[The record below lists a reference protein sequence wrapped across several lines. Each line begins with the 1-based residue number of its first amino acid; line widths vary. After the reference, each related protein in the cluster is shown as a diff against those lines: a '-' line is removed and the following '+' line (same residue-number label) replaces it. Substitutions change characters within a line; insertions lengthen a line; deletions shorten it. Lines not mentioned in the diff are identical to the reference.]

1 MLVSPVER
9 PVASAAYGF
18 VRFIGG
24 GLAPFAAGK
33 LAEHFGLH
41 VPFLVGAVAVGA
53 RHRACSST
61 GHRMLSRADADL
73 AAAGTA
79 DRRTTTSPARWPT
92 SSAAPRARS
101 TTSCRSRARPADA
114 GSGPPTQA
122 QALGRF
128 R

>member
-33 LAEHFGLH
+33 LAEHFDLH
-41 VPFLVGAVAVGA
+41 VPFLVGAVAVVLA
-53 RHRACSST
+53 VAVLAT
-61 GHRMLSRADADL
+61 GHRMLRGPTPSWPS
-73 AAAGTA
+73 T
-79 DRRTTTSPARWPT
+79 RRRRPTSPARSPT

-101 TTSCRSRARPADA
+101 TTSCRPSAPSARLVTAAGPTARP
-114 GSGPPTQA
+114 
-122 QALGRF
+122 LR
-128 R
+128 